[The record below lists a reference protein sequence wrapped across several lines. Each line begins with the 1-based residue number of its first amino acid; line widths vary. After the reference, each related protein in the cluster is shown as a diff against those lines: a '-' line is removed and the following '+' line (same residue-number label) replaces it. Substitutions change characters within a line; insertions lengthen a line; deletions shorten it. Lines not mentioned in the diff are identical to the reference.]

1 MILVINEWIFH
12 DLLGE
17 NGLERFRSA
26 AAFLVKLD
34 GSNDR
39 IVMPA
44 EARWRGKA
52 FQLMTATSPAQRE
65 VSKVMHSLLR
75 DTERC
80 IRLEN
85 DDMPE
90 ESLTSYDWAPEEDVY
105 LLQAYSAASADLL
118 ITTDEELFEK
128 ARERGEIA
136 CRLRDEFLSSYEATG

>member
-39 IVMPA
+39 IVMPP
-44 EARWRGKA
+44 EERWRRKA
-52 FQLMTATSPAQRE
+52 FQLMTATGPVQRE
-65 VSKVMHSLLR
+65 VSKVIHNLLR

-80 IRLEN
+80 ISLEQN
-85 DDMPE
+85 DIPA
-90 ESLTSYDWAPEEDVY
+90 ESRTSYDWAPEEDVY

-136 CRLRDEFLSSYEATG
+136 CRLRDEFLSTYGTPG

>member
-39 IVMPA
+39 IVMPPD
-44 EARWRGKA
+44 ERWRRKA

-65 VSKVMHSLLR
+65 VSKVMHRLLL
-75 DTERC
+75 DSERC
-80 IRLEN
+80 IRPEN

-90 ESLTSYDWAPEEDVY
+90 ESLTSYDWAPEEDFY
-105 LLQAYSAASADLL
+105 LLQAYSAATADLL
-118 ITTDEELFEK
+118 VTTDETLFQAILEH
-128 ARERGEIA
+128 GQFT
-136 CRLRDEFLSSYEATG
+136 CRLRDEFLSTYRAAV

>member
-1 MILVINEWIFH
+1 MTLVINEWIFH

-17 NGLERFRSA
+17 NGLERFRLA